1 MVKNEYD
8 VSGHI
13 NIPFNKNIQDV
24 FFREGR
30 ENKYALYK
38 NGLLIEKR
46 TNLSKGFVNSYLLK
60 KGYKLKKTSYKRLIP
75 VRKINGITI
84 GVTKINSGSKTIE
97 LLISIH
103 AKDMRSVIER
113 CDAVVEYVESVIGQK
128 IPAKAKL
135 WTRQEMC

>member
-13 NIPFNKNIQDV
+13 NIPFNKNIRDV

-30 ENKYALYK
+30 EYKYALYK
-38 NGLLIEKR
+38 NGLLVEKR
-46 TNLSKGFVNSYLLK
+46 TNLSKGFVNSYLLE
-60 KGYKLKKTSYKRLIP
+60 KGYKLKKTVYKRFIP
-75 VRKINGITI
+75 VRTINGISI

-103 AKDMRSVIER
+103 AEDMRSVIER
-113 CDAVVEYVESVIGQK
+113 CDAVVEYVENVSGQK